1 MPLLLLRSLLLI
13 LKMPL
18 QPAWR
23 RCCRVLCAAAG
34 PVWPPQRHLS
44 TVRGVFDFEP
54 LLCSGGLAA
63 AQRIVATSR
72 ALANFLSTRSC
83 HTGQPA
89 PFLSPWCPR
98 YSAHHTTCDG
108 ERRGPDGERTPP
120 SESTKRLLAVMLE
133 LHSHELGKNCRRDKI
148 NTHVTNRF
156 N

>member
-18 QPAWR
+18 QPARR

-34 PVWPPQRHLS
+34 PVCPPQRHLS
-44 TVRGVFDFEP
+44 PVRGVFDFEP

-89 PFLSPWCPR
+89 PFLSPG
-98 YSAHHTTCDG
+98 AHDILRTTQ
-108 ERRGPDGERTPP
+108 R
-120 SESTKRLLAVMLE
+120 AMA
-133 LHSHELGKNCRRDKI
+133 KNDEAPMENASLRV
-148 NTHVTNRF
+148 N
-156 N
+156 

>member
-18 QPAWR
+18 LPARR

-34 PVWPPQRHLS
+34 PVCPPQRHLS
-44 TVRGVFDFEP
+44 PVGGVFDFEP

-89 PFLSPWCPR
+89 PFLSRWCPR
-98 YSAHHTTCDG
+98 YSAHNTTCDG
-108 ERRGPDGERTPP
+108 EERRGPDGKRLPP
-120 SESTKRLLAVMLE
+120 SQLSGSWLLCSISTHTCSVKTAAVT
-133 LHSHELGKNCRRDKI
+133 K
-148 NTHVTNRF
+148 
-156 N
+156 